1 MQVIIFI
8 DNYQFDKFLNLKND
22 EIEKFKKIFPK
33 HITINA
39 RDLISVKD
47 LNQAI
52 KSMEAPISLVDHII
66 VRIYDDDDIKIL
78 KIQSNIRKVS
88 I

>member
-8 DNYQFDKFLNLKND
+8 DNYQFDDFLNLKND

-39 RDLISVKD
+39 RDYISVKD

-52 KSMEAPISLVDHII
+52 KSMEAPISLVDHIKVMI
-66 VRIYDDDDIKIL
+66 QDDDDIKIL
-78 KIQSNIRKVS
+78 
-88 I
+88 